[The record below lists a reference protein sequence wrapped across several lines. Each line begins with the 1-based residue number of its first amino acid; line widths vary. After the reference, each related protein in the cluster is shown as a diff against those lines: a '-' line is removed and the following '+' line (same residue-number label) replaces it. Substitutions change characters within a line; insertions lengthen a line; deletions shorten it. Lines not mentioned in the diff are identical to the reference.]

1 MACRAMQTAG
11 RFIDEGSAGQVYLNP
26 ACCWIRINEEP
37 HSDRSSLSSSVLFFL
52 VNDEIRG
59 LRMNLEG
66 QVLVNELADYQ
77 PCTIRQW
84 AQLSSLADA
93 NQLSSL
99 VRHLAEIGLVACD

>member
-1 MACRAMQTAG
+1 M
-11 RFIDEGSAGQVYLNP
+11 IDEGSAALIHLSP

-37 HSDRSSLSSSVLFFL
+37 RGDRGSLSSSVLFFL

-66 QVLVNELADYQ
+66 QVLINELADYQ

-84 AQLSSLADA
+84 ARLSSLADA
-93 NQLSSL
+93 SQLSSL